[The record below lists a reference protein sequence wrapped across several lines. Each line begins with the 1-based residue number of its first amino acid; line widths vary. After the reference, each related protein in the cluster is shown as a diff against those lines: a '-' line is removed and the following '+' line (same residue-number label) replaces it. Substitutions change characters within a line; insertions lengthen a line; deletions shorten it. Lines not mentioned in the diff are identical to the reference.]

1 MRKILD
7 SPPIFGHYYVKR
19 VYKVFDIKLTDYR
32 VKNFKYPYCVIM
44 SENRE
49 TMDNFSQFCKKI
61 STVKYPYTLLL

>member
-49 TMDNFSQFCKKI
+49 TMDVPFKTVVDALKGYLNFL
-61 STVKYPYTLLL
+61 TL